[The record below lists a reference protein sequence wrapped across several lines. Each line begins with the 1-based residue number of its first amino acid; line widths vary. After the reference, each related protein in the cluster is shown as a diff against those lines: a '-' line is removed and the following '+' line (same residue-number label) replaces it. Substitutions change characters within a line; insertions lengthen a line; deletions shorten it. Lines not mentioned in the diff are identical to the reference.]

1 MSTIINPSKS
11 PFLTF
16 RNTENVQDRDKRIP
30 GIYERKISI
39 SEVRFGETIYPF
51 QQNMEAY
58 FAPYRSDESPYCF
71 IVDDFLPIVGKG
83 KTLYDARLDWE
94 LQFHKKFQE
103 LYTQC
108 DFERADNDIKLWSIF
123 EEIIDIPAYRA
134 ATPLSFQV
142 TGKFVDNPAIPK
154 HCREIEWIDGTKDV
168 VDLQDCPRESVIF
181 SSGQYFEATVL
192 RDYHDNTIREILSI
206 NPVDYQDSTDEEIDE
221 FLKSIPT
228 LIDFPVSTR
237 WK

>member
-1 MSTIINPSKS
+1 MGSG
-11 PFLTF
+11 
-16 RNTENVQDRDKRIP
+16 QDGDLRIP
-30 GIYERKISI
+30 SIYERKILI

-51 QQNMEAY
+51 QQDVEAY
-58 FAPYRSDESPYCF
+58 FTPNRSDESPYSF
-71 IVDDFLPIVGKG
+71 IVDDFLPIVGKD

-108 DFERADNDIKLWSIF
+108 EFERADHEMKLWSVF

-154 HCREIEWIDGTKDV
+154 YCREIEWIDGTKDT
-168 VDLQDCPRESVIF
+168 VDLQDCPRESVMIQP
-181 SSGQYFEATVL
+181 GQYFEATVL
-192 RDYHDNTIREILSI
+192 RDYHDNTIREVCSI
-206 NPVDYQDSTDEEIDE
+206 SPVDYQDSTDEEIDE
-221 FLKSIPT
+221 FLKSLPT
-228 LIDFPVSTR
+228 SKDLPVSTR

>member
-16 RNTENVQDRDKRIP
+16 RNTEIVQDRDKRIP
-30 GIYERKISI
+30 GIDERKILI

-154 HCREIEWIDGTKDV
+154 YCREIEWTGGAKDT
-168 VDLQDCPRESVIF
+168 VDLRDCPREFVTIQP
-181 SSGQYFEATVL
+181 GQYFEATIL
-192 RDYHDNTIREILSI
+192 RDYHDNTIREVLSI
-206 NPVDYQDSTDEEIDE
+206 CPVDYQDSTDEEIDE

>member
-1 MSTIINPSKS
+1 MSTIFKPSMS
-11 PFLTF
+11 QFFTF
-16 RNTENVQDRDKRIP
+16 RNTDNVYDRDVRTP
-30 GIYERKISI
+30 SIYECKII
-39 SEVRFGETIYPF
+39 SEVRFGKTIYTF
-51 QQNMEAY
+51 QQQDVEAY
-58 FAPYRSDESPYCF
+58 FAPNRSDESPYCY
-71 IVDDFLPIVGKG
+71 IVDDFLPLVGKG
-83 KTLYDARLDWE
+83 KTPHDARLDWE
-94 LQFHKKFQE
+94 LQFHEKFQE

-108 DFERADNDIKLWSIF
+108 DFERAENDMKLWSVF

-154 HCREIEWIDGTKDV
+154 YCREIEWIDGTKDI
-168 VDLQDCPRESVIF
+168 VDLQDCPRESVII

-192 RDYHDNTIREILSI
+192 RDYHDNTIREVLSI

-221 FLKSIPT
+221 FLKSLPT
-228 LIDFPVSTR
+228 SKNLPDSTR